1 VCRGAARSL
10 FLGDELVKGAF
21 PHGRWDVP
29 NLSSQGVFLSYRR
42 EDAAPYARM
51 LKDELSRRISDA
63 RVFMDLDSIEA
74 GVDFAEVIRDTIESS
89 AVLVALIGRQW
100 AVLSDEGGRRRLDDP
115 DDYVRL
121 EIQSALERDI
131 RVIPVLVD
139 GAKPPRQQQ
148 LPAELQK
155 LARLN
160 AFELSND
167 RYQYDRDRLVTLIQ
181 GVLAGESSP
190 GTGHQPPSPDTDAD
204 TDAATVTRPG
214 RLQPE
219 EIPEDEAAQEHVEPV
234 RSDRAQATRV
244 LAEAERIAYSI
255 TDDASRAAALA
266 AVAKALKATDPDRA
280 TRLAAEAEDIAQ
292 SFTDQGPAV
301 AVALANLAAA
311 LAAIDTVADSA
322 ERVVRSIIDLT
333 VRAPSLAGLAA
344 SFAATNPDDAAR
356 LTADAQD
363 IAEGFTDETQK
374 SWTLADVA
382 GVLAAADPDRAGW
395 LIADA
400 ERIARSITE
409 EGLRVRALADVAR
422 ALIAADPERADW
434 LIADAEQIAQ
444 SMIYEPWK
452 ASALANVASALAAA
466 DPERA
471 ARLIADAEQVAQP
484 ITDEFSKGTP
494 LADIAKAMGDLAR
507 ALAAADP
514 DRATQLIA
522 DAERIARSIS
532 EQSSVWKAV
541 ALADLARAL
550 AATAPGRAER
560 IARSIA
566 DEDMRASALCDIAET
581 LAATDSRRAEYIAR
595 SITDKVPRVKALAA
609 IAEAAS
615 NS

>member
-1 VCRGAARSL
+1 VGAGSGRGVCRGAARSL

-190 GTGHQPPSPDTDAD
+190 GTGHQPPSPDTDA
-204 TDAATVTRPG
+204 ATVSRPG

-301 AVALANLAAA
+301 AVALANLAVA
-311 LAAIDTVADSA
+311 LAAIDTAADSA
-322 ERVVRSIIDLT
+322 ERIVRSIIDLT
-333 VRAPSLAGLAA
+333 VRAPALAELAA
-344 SFAATNPDDAAR
+344 SFAATDPDDAAR

-374 SWTLADVA
+374 AWTLADVA
-382 GVLAAADPDRAGW
+382 GV
-395 LIADA
+395 
-400 ERIARSITE
+400 
-409 EGLRVRALADVAR
+409 
-422 ALIAADPERADW
+422 
-434 LIADAEQIAQ
+434 
-444 SMIYEPWK
+444 
-452 ASALANVASALAAA
+452 LAAA

-471 ARLIADAEQVAQP
+471 ARLIADAEQIAQP
-484 ITDEFSKGTP
+484 ITDEYSKGTP

-522 DAERIARSIS
+522 DAERIARSIP
-532 EQSSVWKAV
+532 EQSSAWKAV
-541 ALADLARAL
+541 ALAELARAL

-615 NS
+615 KS

>member
-1 VCRGAARSL
+1 VCRSAARSL

-121 EIQSALERDI
+121 EIQSALERDV

-190 GTGHQPPSPDTDAD
+190 GTGHQPPSPD

-280 TRLAAEAEDIAQ
+280 TRLAAEADDMAQ

-301 AVALANLAAA
+301 TVALANLAVS
-311 LAAIDTVADSA
+311 LAAIDTVPDRA
-322 ERVVRSIIDLT
+322 ERVVRSIIDPA
-333 VRAPSLAGLAA
+333 VRASALADLAV
-344 SFAATNPDDAAR
+344 SFAATDPEDAAR

-374 SWTLADVA
+374 AWTLADVA

-400 ERIARSITE
+400 ERIARSITD

-434 LIADAEQIAQ
+434 VIADAEQIAQ
-444 SMIYEPWK
+444 SMSYEPWK
-452 ASALANVASALAAA
+452 ASALAQVASALAAA

-471 ARLIADAEQVAQP
+471 ARLIADAEQITQP

-494 LADIAKAMGDLAR
+494 LADIAKATGDLAR

-566 DEDMRASALCDIAET
+566 DEDMKASALCDIAVA

-615 NS
+615 KS